1 MSDIKILQKKLEN
14 DVELAQAKLAEF
26 KAKIKSVAGG
36 ARSENV
42 GRIDLLESR
51 IEEAK
56 QRLLE
61 LNRTTGSVPEQIAQG
76 VEDTWSALQDS
87 LQDAVSTFEGHH

>member
-1 MSDIKILQKKLEN
+1 MSNKKMLQEKLEK
-14 DVELAQAKLAEF
+14 DVELAQTKLAEF
-26 KAKIKSVAGG
+26 KAKINSVAGG
-36 ARSENV
+36 VRSENV
-42 GRIDLLESR
+42 GRIDLLERR

-61 LNRTTGSVPEQIAQG
+61 LNRTTGSVPEQIVQG
-76 VEDTWSALQDS
+76 VEDSWSALQDS

>member
-1 MSDIKILQKKLEN
+1 MSDKEILQEKLKN
-14 DVELAQAKLAEF
+14 DVEQAQIKLAEF

-36 ARSENV
+36 VRSENV
-42 GRIDLLESR
+42 GRIDLLEKR

-61 LNRTTGSVPEQIAQG
+61 LNRTQGSVPEQIIEG

-87 LQDAVSTFEGHH
+87 LQDVVSTFEGDY